1 MQTGIA
7 TPNLHREH
15 HRDAVIVNAVQVFCT
30 FVQHDIARMDAAG
43 ITGDTHSVFSNAVKH
58 QLLRG
63 IGQQMGRIV
72 DNIIEHEDHMPTF
85 TDAADRQLIGCIM
98 KNYPQSLQAIR
109 MGSNAAAMYQKQIM
123 YQQ

>member
-72 DNIIEHEDHMPTF
+72 EGAPFENEI
-85 TDAADRQLIGCIM
+85 Q
-98 KNYPQSLQAIR
+98 
-109 MGSNAAAMYQKQIM
+109 
-123 YQQ
+123 